1 MIVGRPRS
9 SLEETSEFFAAQAE
23 WTAPMRRH
31 LYRKAGLRRKTAVLD
46 AGCGTGEVTAEMAGL
61 TDGSVTGVDHEAR
74 FIEHASGQHPGIRFI
89 HADCEELPFDDGTF
103 DLVTF
108 HFLLM
113 WVSKPALAVREM
125 ARVLEP
131 GGILLGCAEPDYG
144 GRVEYPEHPEFT
156 SALDSSLAGKGADIR
171 IGRRLGVLFREAGLG
186 VEVGV
191 SATVWDGE
199 LLKRRFETKK
209 IKFLRDLE
217 MVLEKDEA
225 ERVLGEESSQ
235 VKAGKMLM
243 VPLFWALGFKVGLD

>member
-1 MIVGRPRS
+1 MVKRRRS
-9 SLEETSEFFAAQAE
+9 NLEETSEFFAAQAE

-31 LYRKAGLRRKTAVLD
+31 LYRKAVLRRKSAVLD
-46 AGCGTGEVTAEMAGL
+46 AGCGTGEVTAEIAGL
-61 TDGSVTGVDHEAR
+61 TGGSVTGVDSEAR
-74 FIEHASGQHPGIRFI
+74 FVEYASGQHPGIEFTC
-89 HADCEELPFDDGTF
+89 ADCEDLPFDDGTF

-113 WVSKPALAVREM
+113 WVSKPALVVKEM
-125 ARVLEP
+125 TRVLEP
-131 GGILLGCAEPDYG
+131 GGILLACAEPDYG
-144 GRVEYPEHPEFT
+144 GRVEYPENPGFT

-199 LLKRRFETKK
+199 LLKRRFEGKRGR
-209 IKFLRDLE
+209 FQRDLE

-243 VPLFWALGFKVGLD
+243 VPLFWALGFKVN